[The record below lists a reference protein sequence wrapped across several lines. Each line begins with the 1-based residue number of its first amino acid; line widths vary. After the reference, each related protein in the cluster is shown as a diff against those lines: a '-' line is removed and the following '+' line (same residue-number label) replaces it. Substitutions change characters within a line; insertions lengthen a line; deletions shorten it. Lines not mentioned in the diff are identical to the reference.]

1 MCSSDLWLEFT
12 GRTLEEESGTGWMGG
27 LHPDDIAPVAEACAV
42 ASAERTSLA
51 RLCRLRRRDGAF
63 RWILFEG
70 TPRFDAS
77 GEFLGHVG
85 HCLDITDLKQ
95 AEEVLAD
102 ERERLEITVTHRTRE
117 LVLARDAAQSASR
130 AKSIFLANM
139 SHEMRKIGRAHV

>member
-1 MCSSDLWLEFT
+1 MHDRILADRAALADKEALYRSITDHGPSLIWLSGADGRLHYFNRQWLEFT

-85 HCLDITDLKQ
+85 HCLDI
-95 AEEVLAD
+95 
-102 ERERLEITVTHRTRE
+102 
-117 LVLARDAAQSASR
+117 
-130 AKSIFLANM
+130 
-139 SHEMRKIGRAHV
+139 KIGRAHV